1 MINNLIEF
9 RRELEKVNGWWIFN
23 SVKESKKYPFKREIF
38 ESFKK
43 GLDSRRILLLLGPRR
58 VGKSILIKQTIDS
71 LLLSGIDPSSI
82 LYYSMDDPAL
92 STYSDNL
99 IKDLIDY
106 HEENIASKGK
116 RYIFLDEIQSYH
128 GWHKWIKSYYD
139 RDLPIKF
146 ILTGSSSLA
155 LQKEASKYLR
165 GRSSEFSLYPLNLME
180 FTALSNLKIPNYTLD
195 NLFNIS
201 ALEVEKLGIQIKKTF
216 NEYLLAGGFPEWF
229 EVKAKGI
236 EEWFKILVNDI
247 PKKAIYE
254 DVSNLFGIKNPRFLE
269 LIFTFII
276 SHQSQILAYETIN
289 EVARLDRATLVN
301 YIEFLKNSYLIIE
314 ILKYAGLKEQLK
326 AKKKFLCID
335 QGLRNAALKDFQL
348 REENIGFIIEN
359 IIGLKCALFEYKNV
373 FYLKNNGEIDFI
385 LKDKE
390 ILPIEVKYRSHISQK
405 DLSHLLLFM
414 EKKKINKGIVITKDI
429 YQIKNLENKEIFF
442 LPAWLFLLAK

>member
-1 MINNLIEF
+1 MINNFVEF
-9 RRELEKVNGWWIFN
+9 RRELEKANEWWLLN
-23 SVKESKKYPFKREIF
+23 AVKEAKKYPFKREIF

-43 GLDSRRILLLLGPRR
+43 GLDSRRILMLLGPRR
-58 VGKSILIKQTIDS
+58 VGKSIIIKQTVDY
-71 LLLSGIDPSSI
+71 LLFSGIDPSSI

-92 STYSDNL
+92 APYSDNL
-99 IKDLIDY
+99 MKDMIDY

-116 RYIFLDEIQSYH
+116 RYIFLDEIQSYT

-146 ILTGSSSLA
+146 ILTGSSSFA
-155 LQKEASKYLR
+155 LQKEANNYLR

-180 FTALSNLKIPNYTLD
+180 FTSLSNLKMPDFTLEDLFDIP
-195 NLFNIS
+195 
-201 ALEVEKLGIQIKKTF
+201 ALEVEKLGMQIKKTF

-229 EVKAKGI
+229 ETKANGM
-236 EEWFKILVNDI
+236 EEWFKTLINDI

-254 DVSNLFGIKNPRFLE
+254 DVSNLFNIKTPRFLE

-289 EVARLDRATLVN
+289 EVARLDRATLVS

-359 IIGLKCALFEYKNV
+359 IIGLKCALFEDKNV
-373 FYLKNNGEIDFI
+373 FYLKNNGEVDFI
-385 LKDKE
+385 LKDKV
-390 ILPIEVKYRSHISQK
+390 ILPIEVKYRNQISPK
-405 DLSHLLLFM
+405 DLNHLLLFM
-414 EKKKINKGIVITKDI
+414 DVKKIDRGIVITKNL
-429 YQIKNLENKEIFF
+429 YQKNSFGKKKIFF
-442 LPAWLFLLAK
+442 IPAWLFLLAK